1 MNMIKTTIKPAAT
14 MMMMMITAITMPATA
29 PGANSPTVE
38 SDTQQ
43 TAC

>member
-1 MNMIKTTIKPAAT
+1 MKPAAT
-14 MMMMMITAITMPATA
+14 MMMMRTAITMAATG
-29 PGANSPTVE
+29 PGGNGVPVE

>member
-1 MNMIKTTIKPAAT
+1 
-14 MMMMMITAITMPATA
+14 MMMMRTAITMPATA
-29 PGANSPTVE
+29 PGDNSVPVE